1 MLIELT
7 GTRALFLTAGDPIP
21 GVDVDPDHGVG
32 PVGHQND
39 NPQPGDLW
47 KAFANASDQ
56 SVVDELARRG
66 FRVRVIQTGAERDQ
80 AALGRADEVN
90 HDDGGGK
97 IMIESTDRDS

>member
-7 GTRALFLTAGDPIP
+7 GTGALFLTAGDPIP

-56 SVVDELARRG
+56 SVVDELSLFNLRLEVPVKVVALP
-66 FRVRVIQTGAERDQ
+66 
-80 AALGRADEVN
+80 AA
-90 HDDGGGK
+90 
-97 IMIESTDRDS
+97 

>member
-7 GTRALFLTAGDPIP
+7 GTRAQFLTPGTPIP
-21 GVDVDPDHGVG
+21 GLDIHQDHGVR
-32 PVGHQND
+32 PVGHQNE

-47 KAFANASDQ
+47 RASADADDQ
-56 SVVDELARRG
+56 SAIDELKRRG

-90 HDDGGGK
+90 HDDGGGR
-97 IMIESTDRDS
+97 S